1 MSEASPPDLSAWTRA
16 VVADQPKRIGRPSTY
31 TEEVACEICEA
42 VAGGAFL
49 VDVCAEPGMPNVRTI
64 HRWLTQ
70 HPEFARAYETARVI
84 MAHVL
89 AERAVKSG
97 LAATADNYGPAR
109 VHFDAQRWLAGRLLP
124 KVYGD
129 KVDASL
135 TTEVIVTTPEERRQ
149 RISALLAKQSTIDGV
164 AIALDRAA
172 ISQPQD
178 LARDE

>member
-1 MSEASPPDLSAWTRA
+1 
-16 VVADQPKRIGRPSTY
+16 
-31 TEEVACEICEA
+31 
-42 VAGGAFL
+42 
-49 VDVCAEPGMPNVRTI
+49 
-64 HRWLTQ
+64 
-70 HPEFARAYETARVI
+70 
-84 MAHVL
+84 
-89 AERAVKSG
+89 
-97 LAATADNYGPAR
+97 

-135 TTEVIVTTPEERRQ
+135 TAEVIVTTPEERRE
-149 RISALLAKQSTIDGV
+149 RIAALLAKQTTIDGV